1 MLVELAIGD
10 AYGAGFEYSPA
21 EFVAEHN
28 TLAGYVQHPRH
39 TGIAPGRYTDDTQM
53 TLAIAEL
60 LVSGQAWTVENLAD
74 RFVAGYHRDPRD
86 GYSSGFHALL
96 RAQRTGAGLR
106 AALNPASDRSG
117 AAMRT
122 APVGLLPDIEH
133 VLRATETQ
141 ARITHDTAAGVEAAQ
156 AAALAVH
163 YCHRRV
169 GPTRELGGWVEHQ
182 LRRRGGREEWARP
195 WRGKVGG
202 QGVMSVRAAI
212 TALTSATGLAEL
224 LRACIAFT
232 GDVDTVATIALA
244 AGSRAADI
252 DQDLPRHL
260 YDTLENGR
268 YGRDHLAALDADL
281 LQAFRWT
288 GPPVM
293 P

>member
-10 AYGAGFEYSPA
+10 AYGAGFEYSPD

-39 TGIAPGRYTDDTQM
+39 LGIAPGQYTDDTQM
-53 TLAIAEL
+53 TVAIAEQL
-60 LVSGQAWTVENLAD
+60 LSGEAWTVQNIAD
-74 RFVAGYHRDPRD
+74 RFVACYHRDPRD

-96 RAQRTGAGLR
+96 RAHRSGAGLR

-117 AAMRT
+117 AAMRN
-122 APVGLLPDIEH
+122 APVGLLPDVER
-133 VLRATETQ
+133 VLRATEIQ
-141 ARITHDTAAGVEAAQ
+141 ARITHDTASGVEAAQ

-169 GPTRELGGWVEHQ
+169 GPTRELGGWVEYQ
-182 LRRRGGREEWARP
+182 LRRRGGREQWARP

-202 QGVMSVRAAI
+202 QGVMSARAAI
-212 TALTSATGLAEL
+212 TALTAADGLAEL
-224 LRACIAFT
+224 LRVCIAFT

-260 YDTLENGR
+260 YDILENGR
-268 YGRDHLAALDADL
+268 YGRDYLTALDAEL
-281 LQAFRWT
+281 LETFR
-288 GPPVM
+288 
-293 P
+293 

>member
-28 TLAGYVQHPRH
+28 TLAGYVQR
-39 TGIAPGRYTDDTQM
+39 PGRFGITPGQYTDDTQM

-60 LVSGQAWTVENLAD
+60 LLADEAWTSENLAD
-74 RFVAGYHRDPRD
+74 RFVAAYHRDPRE

-96 RAQRTGAGLR
+96 RAHRTGAELR
-106 AALNPASDRSG
+106 AALDPGSDRSG

-122 APVGLLPDIEH
+122 TPIGLFADLEE

-141 ARITHDTAAGVEAAQ
+141 ARITHDTPAGIEAAF

-163 YCHRRV
+163 YCHHRI
-169 GPTRELGGWVEHQ
+169 GPTREVATWVEHQ
-182 LRRRGGREEWARP
+182 LRRRGGTQEWARP

-202 QGVMSVRAAI
+202 QGVMSARAAL
-212 TALTSATGLAEL
+212 TALTGATRLSEL
-224 LRACIAFT
+224 LRECIAFT

-244 AGSRAADI
+244 AASRAADI
-252 DQDLPRHL
+252 EQDLPGHL

-268 YGRDHLAALDADL
+268 YGRDHLAALDERL
-281 LQAFRWT
+281 LHRFS
-288 GPPVM
+288 
-293 P
+293 

>member
-10 AYGAGFEYSPA
+10 AYGAGFEYVPA
-21 EFVAEHN
+21 GFVAVHN

-39 TGIAPGRYTDDTQM
+39 LGIAPGQYTDDTQM
-53 TLAIAEL
+53 TVAVAEQL
-60 LVSGQAWTVENLAD
+60 LSGEAWTAENLAD

-86 GYSSGFHALL
+86 GYSRGFHALL
-96 RAQRTGAGLR
+96 RAHRTGAGLR

-122 APVGLLPDIEH
+122 APVGLLPDLEQ

-169 GPTRELGGWVEHQ
+169 GPIAELGAWVEHQ
-182 LRRRGGREEWARP
+182 LSRRGGREPWARA

-202 QGVMSVRAAI
+202 QGVMSARAAI
-212 TALTSATGLAEL
+212 TALTAATGLADL

-260 YDTLENGR
+260 HDTLENGR
-268 YGRDHLAALDADL
+268 YGRAYLTALDAQL
-281 LQAFRWT
+281 LQTF
-288 GPPVM
+288 PPS
-293 P
+293 

>member
-10 AYGAGFEYSPA
+10 AYGAGFEYSPDG
-21 EFVAEHN
+21 FVAEHN
-28 TLAGYVQHPRH
+28 TLAGYVEHPRH
-39 TGIAPGRYTDDTQM
+39 RGIAPGNYTDDTQM

-60 LVSGQAWTVENLAD
+60 LVSGEAWTVDNLAD
-74 RFVAGYHRDPRD
+74 RFVSCYHRDPRD

-96 RAQRTGAGLR
+96 RAHRTGAGLR

-122 APVGLLPDIEH
+122 TPVGLLPDIEH

-141 ARITHDTAAGVEAAQ
+141 ARITHDTAAGVESAQ

-163 YCHRRV
+163 YCHHRV
-169 GPTRELGGWVEHQ
+169 GPTGELAAWVEHQ

-202 QGVMSVRAAI
+202 QGVMSARAAI
-212 TALTSATGLAEL
+212 TALSAASGLAEL
-224 LRACIAFT
+224 LLACIAFT

-252 DQDLPRHL
+252 AQDLPRQL

-268 YGRDHLAALDADL
+268 YGRDHLTALDTQL
-281 LQAFRWT
+281 LRAFS
-288 GPPVM
+288 
-293 P
+293 